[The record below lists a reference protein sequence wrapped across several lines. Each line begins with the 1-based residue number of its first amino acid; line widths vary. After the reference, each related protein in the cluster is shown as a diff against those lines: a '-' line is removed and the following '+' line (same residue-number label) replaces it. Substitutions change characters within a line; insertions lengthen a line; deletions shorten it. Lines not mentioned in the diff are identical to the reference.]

1 MGLNLKVVRA
11 VFRREFQSYFSTPLA
26 LIFLVFFLVT
36 TGFFTFKLGGFYELG
51 QADLRS
57 FFVWHPWLYLFI
69 VPAVS
74 MRLWAEE
81 RKSGTIELLLTL
93 PITIFEAA
101 LGKFL
106 AAWTFVGLA
115 LLLTFPMV
123 LTVCYLGDP
132 DLGVIISSYI
142 GSFLMAGSFLAI
154 GCGVSAFTDSQ
165 VVSFVISSAICLVF
179 ILLGFDP
186 VVGMLLE
193 ILPAGLVQTLSY
205 LSFPVHFEGIQ
216 RGILQLTDVVYFVT
230 LMLYA
235 LLVGVIVIDR
245 KKAD

>member
-1 MGLNLKVVRA
+1 MDFKVVKA
-11 VFRREFQSYFSTPLA
+11 IFKRELSSYFATPLA
-26 LIFLVFFLVT
+26 LIFLTFFLVIN
-36 TGFFTFKLGGFYELG
+36 GFFTFKLGGFYEMG

-93 PITIFEAA
+93 PVTLFEAA

-106 AAWTFVGLA
+106 AGWVFLGIA
-115 LLLTFPMV
+115 LLLTFPIV

-132 DLGVIISSYI
+132 DIGVIVTSYI
-142 GSFLMAGSFLAI
+142 GSFLMAGTFLAV
-154 GCGVSAFTDSQ
+154 GCGVSALTGSQ
-165 VVSFVISSAICLVF
+165 VVSFVITTAICLLL

-186 VVGMLLE
+186 VVINHVFSVIHVDQNLAQHE
-193 ILPAGLVQTLSY
+193 ARHQA
-205 LSFPVHFEGIQ
+205 EQ
-216 RGILQLTDVVYFVT
+216 R
-230 LMLYA
+230 
-235 LLVGVIVIDR
+235 
-245 KKAD
+245 

>member
-1 MGLNLKVVRA
+1 MDWNVLKVV
-11 VFRREFQSYFSTPLA
+11 FLRELRSYFATPVA
-26 LIFLVFFLVT
+26 LIFLTVFLVIS
-36 TGFFTFKLGGFYELG
+36 GFFTFKLGGFYEAG

-57 FFVWHPWLYLFI
+57 FFVWHPWLYLFV

-93 PITIFEAA
+93 PISLFEAA

-106 AAWTFVGLA
+106 AGWVFLGIA

-123 LTVCYLGDP
+123 FTVCYLGDP
-132 DLGVIISSYI
+132 DMGVILSSYL
-142 GSFLMAGSFLAI
+142 GSFLMAGTFLAI
-154 GCGVSAFTDSQ
+154 GCGVSAATDSQ
-165 VVSFVISSAICLVF
+165 VISFVISTAICLVF

-186 VVGMLLE
+186 VVEMLLNVFPNRFVG
-193 ILPAGLVQTLSY
+193 ILTDI
-205 LSFPVHFEGIQ
+205 SFPVHFESIQ
-216 RGILQLTDVVYFVT
+216 RGILVLPDWIYFLSV
-230 LMLYA
+230 MLYSLIA
-235 LLVGVIVIDR
+235 GVIIIER